1 MILYHLY
8 QDREIGKAVGGKK
21 FTEHEVPE
29 YKGKKCLQ
37 CKGRFNIKSKYVPG
51 LQAMWSTS
59 TCEQ

>member
-1 MILYHLY
+1 MMILYHLY

-51 LQAMWSTS
+51 LQAM
-59 TCEQ
+59 